1 MILKVINYFKIL
13 IFVKN
18 IYTNILY
25 LYKKE
30 KKLKKMQEK
39 KGKTDFSI
47 IIYSEG
53 AKKVIRKEGDF
64 VEVLTY
70 DKIINNKNL
79 IFNLQFDWTFKNVF
93 LNEISLNFL
102 CHFLNYLLGYDYKDL
117 KDNLRIVNGEIPT
130 NVIGHNNGHSDIIL
144 KYKNTYIILEMNG
157 SNKQKHIDKNY
168 WYLFLEHSSR
178 LSNKNNYTQ
187 DIKTILINID
197 NYDVIGKNKFIY
209 DSRLLFDKY
218 RISVYNSIRILHI
231 NLDYLRKKHY
241 TDSKLNQFEK
251 SMLIFVE
258 QDRRKIENK
267 TKRKD
272 VIDIM
277 NFMETLKFKPGDA
290 VTYDRD
296 AFLKSCEEDVKQR
309 LEEAN
314 EKFNKANEKL
324 ENAEIEANKRL
335 ENAELEEE
343 KIKQSRMELEE
354 EKISLAKALKAEGYP
369 TNKITKITKLS
380 KNMIMM
386 L

>member
-1 MILKVINYFKIL
+1 M
-13 IFVKN
+13 
-18 IYTNILY
+18 
-25 LYKKE
+25 
-30 KKLKKMQEK
+30 
-39 KGKTDFSI
+39 
-47 IIYSEG
+47 
-53 AKKVIRKEGDF
+53 
-64 VEVLTY
+64 EVLTY

-117 KDNLRIVNGEIPT
+117 KENLSIVNGEIPT

-144 KYKNTYIILEMNG
+144 KKYKNTYIILGMNG

-209 DSRLLFDKY
+209 DSKLIFDKY

-231 NLDYLRKKHY
+231 NLDYLKKKHY

-258 QDRRKIENK
+258 QDRRKIENQ

-309 LEEAN
+309 LEEAT
-314 EKFNKANEKL
+314 EKLENAKIEANEKL
-324 ENAEIEANKRL
+324 ESAKIEANKRL

-343 KIKQSRMELEE
+343 KIKQSRKELEE

-380 KNMIMM
+380 KNIIMM

>member
-1 MILKVINYFKIL
+1 M
-13 IFVKN
+13 
-18 IYTNILY
+18 
-25 LYKKE
+25 
-30 KKLKKMQEK
+30 
-39 KGKTDFSI
+39 
-47 IIYSEG
+47 
-53 AKKVIRKEGDF
+53 IRKEGDF

-187 DIKTILINID
+187 DIKTILIDMD
-197 NYDVIGKNKFIY
+197 NYDVIVKNKFIY
-209 DSRLLFDKY
+209 DSKLLFDKY

-314 EKFNKANEKL
+314 EKFNKANQKL
-324 ENAEIEANKRL
+324 ENAKIEANQKLENAKIEANKRL

>member
-30 KKLKKMQEK
+30 KKLKKCKKK

-102 CHFLNYLLGYDYKDL
+102 CYFLNYLLSYDYKDL
-117 KDNLRIVNGEIPT
+117 KESLRIVNGEIPT

-309 LEEAN
+309 LE
-314 EKFNKANEKL
+314 
-324 ENAEIEANKRL
+324 
-335 ENAELEEE
+335 NAELEEE

-369 TNKITKITKLS
+369 TNKIIKITKLS

>member
-1 MILKVINYFKIL
+1 MEI
-13 IFVKN
+13 
-18 IYTNILY
+18 
-25 LYKKE
+25 
-30 KKLKKMQEK
+30 
-39 KGKTDFSI
+39 
-47 IIYSEG
+47 
-53 AKKVIRKEGDF
+53 
-64 VEVLTY
+64 LTY
-70 DKIINNKNL
+70 DKIISNKNL

-93 LNEISLNFL
+93 LNKISLNFL
-102 CHFLNYLLGYDYKDL
+102 CHFLKYLLGYDYKDL
-117 KDNLRIVNGEIPT
+117 KDNLSIVNGEIPT

-209 DSRLLFDKY
+209 DSKLIFNKY

-290 VTYDRD
+290 VTYNRD

-309 LEEAN
+309 LEEAT
-314 EKFNKANEKL
+314 EKL
-324 ENAEIEANKRL
+324 EIAKIKANQELESAKIKANQELESAKIKANQELESAKIEANQELESAKIEANQKLESAEIEANKRL
-335 ENAELEEE
+335 ENVELEEE
-343 KIKQSRMELEE
+343 KIKQSRKELEQ

-380 KNMIMM
+380 KNVIMM

>member
-1 MILKVINYFKIL
+1 M
-13 IFVKN
+13 
-18 IYTNILY
+18 
-25 LYKKE
+25 
-30 KKLKKMQEK
+30 
-39 KGKTDFSI
+39 
-47 IIYSEG
+47 
-53 AKKVIRKEGDF
+53 
-64 VEVLTY
+64 EVLTY

-258 QDRRKIENK
+258 QDRRKIENE

-314 EKFNKANEKL
+314 EKFNKANEKFNKANEKL
-324 ENAEIEANKRL
+324 ENAELEANQKLENAKIEANQKLENAELEANKRL

>member
-1 MILKVINYFKIL
+1 MI
-13 IFVKN
+13 
-18 IYTNILY
+18 
-25 LYKKE
+25 
-30 KKLKKMQEK
+30 
-39 KGKTDFSI
+39 G
-47 IIYSEG
+47 
-53 AKKVIRKEGDF
+53 KEGDF

-117 KDNLRIVNGEIPT
+117 KENLSIVNGEIPT

-209 DSRLLFDKY
+209 DSKLIFDKY

-231 NLDYLRKKHY
+231 NLDYLKKKHY

-258 QDRRKIENK
+258 QDRRKIENQ

-309 LEEAN
+309 LEEAT
-314 EKFNKANEKL
+314 EKL
-324 ENAEIEANKRL
+324 ENAKIEANQKLESAKIEANQKLENAKIEANQKLENAKIEANKRL

-343 KIKQSRMELEE
+343 KIKQSRKELEQ

-380 KNMIMM
+380 KNIIMM